1 MDGKYEQT
9 AEMKTQNLRTILLT
23 ICSLSYLLVGAAIF
37 SALEFDYD
45 QEMQKSMKKIHKTL
59 VKKYNISEEDVKMWL
74 KYLDNKANIDADLY
88 QWSFAGSVYFAT
100 TVITTIGYG
109 HTVPKTDRGKIFC
122 MIYAAVGIPLA
133 LTMFQA
139 IGERLNTFLAHMFRR
154 VKKKFGM
161 KNTEVSNTANMVVL
175 FGLFCMVVTVCS
187 GAFIFSHYEKWTYFQ
202 SLYYCFITVTT
213 IGFGDYVAL
222 QDSQRFNDTY
232 VGISLLFIFF
242 GLTIVGSVMNQL
254 ALRLLTASQT
264 KEPTEQLIH
273 EGPRCDKCASF
284 RSIYNFEQF
293 EPYLDN
299 SSTLLKNF
307 EEEISFTTYKGLHR
321 KRASI

>member
-1 MDGKYEQT
+1 
-9 AEMKTQNLRTILLT
+9 MKTQNLRTILLT
-23 ICSLSYLLVGAAIF
+23 ICCVSYLLVGAAIF
-37 SALEFDYD
+37 SALEYDED
-45 QEMQKSMKKIHKTL
+45 QEMRKNMTILHNTL
-59 VKKYNISEEDVKMWL
+59 TKKYNISEEDVKKWL
-74 KYLDNKANIDADLY
+74 QYLDSKANIDADLY

-133 LTMFQA
+133 LTMFQS

-154 VKKKFGM
+154 VKKKLGM
-161 KNTEVSNTANMVVL
+161 KNTEVSNTANLVVL
-175 FGLFCMVVTVCS
+175 FGLLSMVVTVCS
-187 GAFIFSHYEKWTYFQ
+187 GAFIFSHYEKWSYFK

-222 QDSQRFNDTY
+222 QDSREQRFDDTY

-264 KEPTEQLIH
+264 KEPAEQLIG
-273 EGPRCDKCASF
+273 EGPCVCEKCSRLGTSRDSMIF
-284 RSIYNFEQF
+284 DRYSTDYTT
-293 EPYLDN
+293 
-299 SSTLLKNF
+299 TLLKNF
-307 EEEISFTTYKGLHR
+307 EEEITFTTYKGLHR

>member
-1 MDGKYEQT
+1 M
-9 AEMKTQNLRTILLT
+9 
-23 ICSLSYLLVGAAIF
+23 
-37 SALEFDYD
+37 
-45 QEMQKSMKKIHKTL
+45 
-59 VKKYNISEEDVKMWL
+59 
-74 KYLDNKANIDADLY
+74 
-88 QWSFAGSVYFAT
+88 
-100 TVITTIGYG
+100 
-109 HTVPKTDRGKIFC
+109 PKTNRGKVFC

-133 LTMFQA
+133 LTMFQS

-154 VKKKFGM
+154 VKKKLGM

-175 FGLFCMVVTVCS
+175 FGLFAMMVTVCL
-187 GAFIFSHYEKWTYFQ
+187 GAFIFRYYEKWTYFK

-222 QDSQRFNDTY
+222 QDSRETRFDHTY

-264 KEPTEQLIH
+264 KETTDQILV
-273 EGPRCDKCASF
+273 EGPCLCEKCS
-284 RSIYNFEQF
+284 RRESIDIFNLY
-293 EPYLDN
+293 PSDL
-299 SSTLLKNF
+299 STTLLKNY
-307 EEEISFTTYKGLHR
+307 EEEIAFTTYKGLHR

>member
-1 MDGKYEQT
+1 
-9 AEMKTQNLRTILLT
+9 
-23 ICSLSYLLVGAAIF
+23 
-37 SALEFDYD
+37 
-45 QEMQKSMKKIHKTL
+45 
-59 VKKYNISEEDVKMWL
+59 
-74 KYLDNKANIDADLY
+74 
-88 QWSFAGSVYFAT
+88 
-100 TVITTIGYG
+100 
-109 HTVPKTDRGKIFC
+109 

-154 VKKKFGM
+154 MKKKLGM

-284 RSIYNFEQF
+284 RSIHNFEQF

-321 KRASI
+321 KRASIWCRLHIQKTWCNSIIRIALIKTVREFSKI

>member
-1 MDGKYEQT
+1 MCRGQFQSKIPVSR
-9 AEMKTQNLRTILLT
+9 QNLPHKIIVQVHKPRTIQIRTDLKLFLCLL
-23 ICSLSYLLVGAAIF
+23 
-37 SALEFDYD
+37 
-45 QEMQKSMKKIHKTL
+45 
-59 VKKYNISEEDVKMWL
+59 
-74 KYLDNKANIDADLY
+74 
-88 QWSFAGSVYFAT
+88 
-100 TVITTIGYG
+100 GYG

-133 LTMFQA
+133 LTMFQS

-154 VKKKFGM
+154 VKKKLGM
-161 KNTEVSNTANMVVL
+161 KNTEVSNTANLVVL
-175 FGLFCMVVTVCS
+175 FGLVSMIVTVCS
-187 GAFIFSHYEKWTYFQ
+187 GAFIFSYYENWSYFQ

-222 QDSQRFNDTY
+222 QNSREQRFDDTY

-264 KEPTEQLIH
+264 KEPAEQLIG
-273 EGPRCDKCASF
+273 EGPCICEKCS
-284 RSIYNFEQF
+284 RLGTSRGSIIFDRYSTD
-293 EPYLDN
+293 Y
-299 SSTLLKNF
+299 STTLLKNF
-307 EEEISFTTYKGLHR
+307 EEEITFTTYKGLHR

>member
-1 MDGKYEQT
+1 MCREHCKSRIPVSR
-9 AEMKTQNLRTILLT
+9 QNLPHKNIVQVHNHTGTIQT
-23 ICSLSYLLVGAAIF
+23 CT
-37 SALEFDYD
+37 D
-45 QEMQKSMKKIHKTL
+45 
-59 VKKYNISEEDVKMWL
+59 L
-74 KYLDNKANIDADLY
+74 KLFHCLP
-88 QWSFAGSVYFAT
+88 
-100 TVITTIGYG
+100 GYG

-133 LTMFQA
+133 LTMFQS

-154 VKKKFGM
+154 VKKKLGM

-175 FGLFCMVVTVCS
+175 FGLLSMIVTVCS
-187 GAFIFSHYEKWTYFQ
+187 GAFIFSYYENWSYFQ

-222 QDSQRFNDTY
+222 QDSREQRFDDTY

-264 KEPTEQLIH
+264 KEPAEQLIG
-273 EGPRCDKCASF
+273 EGPCICEKCS
-284 RSIYNFEQF
+284 RLEISRNSIIFDRYSTD
-293 EPYLDN
+293 Y
-299 SSTLLKNF
+299 STTLLKNF
-307 EEEISFTTYKGLHR
+307 EEEITFTTYKGLHR

>member
-1 MDGKYEQT
+1 MRIVEVW
-9 AEMKTQNLRTILLT
+9 ELCSNILYIHMLKNVLT
-23 ICSLSYLLVGAAIF
+23 WSCLDIF
-37 SALEFDYD
+37 L
-45 QEMQKSMKKIHKTL
+45 
-59 VKKYNISEEDVKMWL
+59 
-74 KYLDNKANIDADLY
+74 
-88 QWSFAGSVYFAT
+88 
-100 TVITTIGYG
+100 GYG

-284 RSIYNFEQF
+284 RSIHDFEQF

-321 KRASI
+321 KRASIWCRLHIQKTWCNSIIRIALIKTVREFFKI

>member
-1 MDGKYEQT
+1 MLYKYT
-9 AEMKTQNLRTILLT
+9 TRYNFNSHWRGTL
-23 ICSLSYLLVGAAIF
+23 SL
-37 SALEFDYD
+37 
-45 QEMQKSMKKIHKTL
+45 
-59 VKKYNISEEDVKMWL
+59 
-74 KYLDNKANIDADLY
+74 
-88 QWSFAGSVYFAT
+88 FA
-100 TVITTIGYG
+100 GYG

-133 LTMFQA
+133 LTMFQS

-154 VKKKFGM
+154 VKKKLGM
-161 KNTEVSNTANMVVL
+161 KNTEVSNTANLVVL
-175 FGLFCMVVTVCS
+175 FGLLSMVVTVCS
-187 GAFIFSHYEKWTYFQ
+187 GAFIFSHYEKWSYFK

-222 QDSQRFNDTY
+222 QDSNDQRFDDTY

-264 KEPTEQLIH
+264 KEPAEQLIG
-273 EGPRCDKCASF
+273 EGPCVCDKCSRLGTSRDSMIF
-284 RSIYNFEQF
+284 DRYSTDYTT
-293 EPYLDN
+293 
-299 SSTLLKNF
+299 TLLKNF
-307 EEEISFTTYKGLHR
+307 EEEITFTTYKGLHR

>member
-1 MDGKYEQT
+1 
-9 AEMKTQNLRTILLT
+9 
-23 ICSLSYLLVGAAIF
+23 
-37 SALEFDYD
+37 
-45 QEMQKSMKKIHKTL
+45 
-59 VKKYNISEEDVKMWL
+59 
-74 KYLDNKANIDADLY
+74 
-88 QWSFAGSVYFAT
+88 
-100 TVITTIGYG
+100 
-109 HTVPKTDRGKIFC
+109 

-133 LTMFQA
+133 LTMFQS

-175 FGLFCMVVTVCS
+175 FGLFSMVVTVCS
-187 GAFIFSHYEKWTYFQ
+187 GAFIFSYYEKWNYFQ

-222 QDSQRFNDTY
+222 QDPHEHRFNDTY

-264 KEPTEQLIH
+264 KEPAEQLIH
-273 EGPRCDKCASF
+273 EGPRCDKCSSF
-284 RSIYNFEQF
+284 RSIHDFEQF
-293 EPYLDN
+293 EPYSDY
-299 SSTLLKNF
+299 STTLLKNF

-321 KRASI
+321 KRASIWWGNLYASD